1 MQSLT
6 PEEWAAE
13 VRSRDATKST
23 LLDVRNFYESRLGPF
38 RRAVACAPIRRF
50 SQFKEWLARDGVLE
64 REIKD
69 KDLYIFCTGGVRCE
83 KVATYLTTRL
93 PEGSRPRT
101 VRKLAGGIVALRQV
115 GNKRS

>member
-23 LLDVRNFYESRLGPF
+23 LLDVRNFYESRLGHF
-38 RRAVACAPIRRF
+38 AGSRLAPIRRF

-64 REIKD
+64 EIKD

-115 GNKRS
+115 GNKRT